1 MTYFPEH
8 DFRSLID
15 LSHSNLLDELAWV
28 HTELANKIE
37 EVAYLRADDLR
48 AGNKSG
54 SPDRA
59 IAEGQR
65 DVLIE
70 KKYLII
76 RLLDNA
82 SP

>member
-8 DFRSLID
+8 DFRPLID
-15 LSHSNLLDELAWV
+15 LSHSKLLDELAWV